1 MTINRGLAPD
11 GVEMALSKIITRI
24 SGKEQIAQFL
34 AMMSRIANKST
45 MIFIGEGAP
54 TNEPC
59 LGKITKNGANRET
72 LSNSG
77 ERPLRIKIMVGKSS
91 SGSRCLTSSMSFLTS
106 GGRRRNKG

>member
-1 MTINRGLAPD
+1 MTINRGLAPE
-11 GVEMALSKIITRI
+11 GVEMALFKIITRI
-24 SGKEQIAQFL
+24 SGKGQTAQFL

-59 LGKITKNGANRET
+59 LGKIKNGASKGT

-77 ERPLRIKIMVGKSS
+77 ERPLLIKIMVGKSS
-91 SGSRCLTSSMSFLTS
+91 SGSRCLMSSMSFLTS
-106 GGRRRNKG
+106 EGRRRNKG